1 MASTSRIDRVRE
13 ALRTADMSALAII
26 PGANLL
32 YLLGLTMHSSERL
45 AIAFIPQSGDVRMV
59 LPALEQPRAA
69 AEAQTTIQ
77 FYPWHDA
84 EGYAQAL
91 SQCLDDLQLHG
102 TLGVEYTT
110 MRVMELRAIERIGE
124 VETEDA
130 TELIAGLRMTK
141 DQAEL
146 QTMRVAVRAV
156 EAGLRAAIDAIKP
169 GVTEREI
176 AEIWERSMREAGSQG
191 TSFTTIVASG
201 PNSANPHY
209 TTGDRRLQHGD
220 LIVLDGG
227 AQIGGYVSDITRTV
241 ALGQLSDEAR
251 KIYATVL
258 AANRAGVVASKP
270 GASGAQID
278 GAARQVIE
286 DAGYG
291 QYFIHRTGHGLGM
304 EIHEPPYIHATS
316 TAPLKAGTTFTV
328 EPGIYIAGVGGV
340 RIEDD
345 VVLTDDGAEC
355 LTSFERE
362 LIIR

>member
-1 MASTSRIDRVRE
+1 MEATSRIDRVCQ
-13 ALRTADMSALAII
+13 ALRTADVSALAVV

-45 AIAFIPQSGDVRMV
+45 AIAFITQSGDVRMV

-69 AEAQTTIQ
+69 AEAQTAIQ

-91 SQCLDDLQLHG
+91 GQCLEDLHLQG
-102 TLGVEYTT
+102 QLGVEYTT
-110 MRVMELRAIERIGE
+110 MRVMELRAIEQLGE
-124 VETEDA
+124 VETIDA

-141 DQAEL
+141 DAAEL
-146 QTMRVAVRAV
+146 DAMRAAVRAV
-156 EAGLRAAIDAIKP
+156 EAGLRAAIDAIQP

-176 AEIWERSMREAGSQG
+176 AEVWERTMREAGSQG
-191 TSFTTIVASG
+191 PSFTTIVASG

-209 TTGDRRLQHGD
+209 TTGDRQLQPGD

-227 AQIGGYVSDITRTV
+227 ARIGGYVSDITRTV
-241 ALGQLSDEAR
+241 ALGEPTDEAR
-251 KIYATVL
+251 KIYETVL
-258 AANRAGVVASKP
+258 AANRAGVAASKP
-270 GASGAQID
+270 GANGAAID

-291 QYFIHRTGHGLGM
+291 HYFIHRTGHGLGM

-316 TAPLKAGTTFTV
+316 TAPLEAGTTFTV
-328 EPGIYIAGVGGV
+328 EPGVYVAGLGGV

-345 VVLTDDGAEC
+345 VVLTENGAEC
-355 LTSFERE
+355 LTSFDRE

>member
-1 MASTSRIDRVRE
+1 MEATSRIERVCE
-13 ALRTADMSALAII
+13 ALCASDMSALAVV

-45 AIAFIPQSGDVRMV
+45 AIAFITQSGDVRMV

-69 AEAQTTIQ
+69 AETQSAIQ
-77 FYPWHDA
+77 FYTWHDA

-91 SQCLDDLQLHG
+91 SQCLADLQLQG
-102 TLGVEYTT
+102 ALGVEYTA
-110 MRVMELRAIERIGE
+110 MRVMELRAIERIGA

-146 QTMRVAVRAV
+146 EAMRAAVRAV
-156 EAGLRAAIDAIKP
+156 EAGLRAAIDAIRP

-176 AEIWERSMREAGSQG
+176 AEVWERSMREAGSQG

-209 TTGDRRLQHGD
+209 TTGDRRLQPGD

-241 ALGQLSDEAR
+241 ALGQPGDEAR
-251 KIYATVL
+251 RIYETVL
-258 AANRAGVVASKP
+258 AANRAGVAASRP
-270 GASGAQID
+270 GANGAQID

-291 QYFIHRTGHGLGM
+291 QYFIHRTGHGLGL

-316 TAPLKAGTTFTV
+316 TAPLEVGTTFTV
-328 EPGIYIAGVGGV
+328 EPGIYVAGVGGV

-345 VVLTDDGAEC
+345 VVLTEAGAEC
-355 LTSFERE
+355 LTGFERE

>member
-1 MASTSRIDRVRE
+1 MEATSRIDRVCQ
-13 ALRTADMSALAII
+13 ALRAADVSALAVV

-45 AIAFIPQSGDVRMV
+45 AIAFIAQSGDVRMV

-69 AEAQTTIQ
+69 AEAQTEIQ

-91 SQCLDDLQLHG
+91 GQCLDDLQLPG
-102 TLGVEYTT
+102 QLGVEYTT
-110 MRVMELRAIERIGE
+110 MRVMELRAIEQFGE
-124 VETEDA
+124 VETVDA

-141 DQAEL
+141 DAAEL
-146 QTMRVAVRAV
+146 DAMRAAVRAV

-169 GVTEREI
+169 GATEREI
-176 AEIWERSMREAGSQG
+176 AEVWERTMREAGSQG
-191 TSFTTIVASG
+191 PSFTTIVASG

-209 TTGDRRLQHGD
+209 TTGDRRLQPGD

-241 ALGQLSDEAR
+241 ALGEPSDEAR
-251 KIYATVL
+251 KIYETVL
-258 AANRAGVVASKP
+258 AANRAGVAASKP
-270 GASGAQID
+270 GANGAQID

-304 EIHEPPYIHATS
+304 EIHEPPYLHATS
-316 TAPLKAGTTFTV
+316 TAPLAAGTTFTV
-328 EPGIYIAGVGGV
+328 EPGVYVAGIGGV

-345 VVLTDDGAEC
+345 VVLTENGAEC
-355 LTSFERE
+355 LTNFDRE